1 VLRGCPRTGDLA
13 VEGTVLSTVPR
24 VLRGARRLMLAVG
37 VLTLA
42 GCDRRPAAP
51 VRGVASSSA
60 ALPIPMGGARAIRV
74 DTVARGLEVP
84 WGLASLPDGRLLV
97 TERTGRIRVIR
108 DGVLDPTP
116 WATVRVYANEPG
128 IGPETGLLG
137 LALAPD
143 FATSGHVLVVATVW
157 RSEGDRTRS
166 LPTRLWRH
174 ALGIV
179 DETATL
185 RFANQVL
192 RFTERD
198 GRGVEPTIIVREL
211 PAAYYHA
218 GGALAFGPDGML
230 YVSMGDAMLPE
241 RAGRKTGW
249 LGRIHR
255 FTPDGDVPPD
265 NPQPNSSTWAYGLRN
280 AQGMVWTDGGAMV
293 AIEHGPTGMAQ
304 EGARAGHDE
313 LNHIVPGADYGWPIA
328 MGGESSVDSR
338 PALWTWRAAIA
349 PAGLAVYRGPISAW
363 RGSVLVAGLRGRLER
378 VVLEEHGDSIR
389 VVASE
394 SLLTSS
400 HGRLRTVHIDST
412 GVVYIATSNRD
423 ARGAAGPD
431 DDLILRLIPASEG
444 TAP

>member
-1 VLRGCPRTGDLA
+1 M
-13 VEGTVLSTVPR
+13 LSAVPR
-24 VLRGARRLMLAVG
+24 VGRGALLLIVSSM
-37 VLTLA
+37 VLTMV
-42 GCDRRPAAP
+42 GCDQRAAAP
-51 VRGVASSSA
+51 VQGVASSSA
-60 ALPIPMGGARAIRV
+60 VLPVPIDGERAFRV

-84 WGLASLPDGRLLV
+84 WGMASLPDGRLLV

-116 WATVRVYANEPG
+116 WATVSVYANEPG

-143 FATSGHVLVVATVW
+143 FATSGHVYAVATVW

-166 LPTRLWRH
+166 VPTRLWRR
-174 ALGIV
+174 ALGLV

-198 GRGVEPTIIVREL
+198 GRGVEPTIIVPEL

-218 GGALAFGPDGML
+218 GGAIGFGPDGML

-241 RAGRKTGW
+241 RASRETGW

-255 FTPDGDVPPD
+255 FTPDGNVPAD
-265 NPQPNSSTWAYGLRN
+265 NPAPNSSTWAYGLRN
-280 AQGMVWTDGGAMV
+280 VQGMDWTDGGSML

-313 LNHIVPGADYGWPIA
+313 LNHIVPGGNYGWPTA
-328 MGGESSVDSR
+328 LGGETVGDSR

-363 RGSVLVAGLRGRLER
+363 RGSVLVAGLRGGLER
-378 VVLEEHGDSIR
+378 VVLEERGDSIR
-389 VVASE
+389 VVAAE
-394 SLLTSS
+394 SLLPSS
-400 HGRLRTVHIDST
+400 HGRLRTVHIDSS
-412 GVVYIATSNRD
+412 GEVYITTSNRD
-423 ARGAAGPD
+423 ARGAARPD
-431 DDLILRLIPASEG
+431 DDLILRLVPASDS
-444 TAP
+444 TPP